1 MIQKFEIRY
10 ETASDVPPPYAH
22 FYHVRAT
29 FNGDQLQVDYQL
41 RYLDRDDLSE
51 EEIVGEGFT
60 TNDDVSWQG
69 TLPAVWATEMEQ
81 LLEKTKLANQPAK
94 EEEAFFELV
103 LALEN
108 GQSQQG
114 EPTNRAQW
122 EYTAQEL
129 IQAIYETASREM
141 PLQLQYKRLS
151 PQGDFRRL
159 SLTLRFST
167 RRVEILQE
175 SPKGKTQREVA
186 WNQLKD
192 LLRTVY
198 MPDYYPE
205 NALAKEP
212 SKPGIFLENGEG
224 GWYEFGASVRNPSR
238 KRDVLKE
245 IQQAFEA
252 MIVDQ

>member
-1 MIQKFEIRY
+1 VIQTFEIRY
-10 ETASDVPPPYAH
+10 ETAAAVPPPYAH
-22 FYHVRAT
+22 FYHVRAS
-29 FNGDQLQVDYQL
+29 FNRDQLQVDYQL
-41 RYLDRDDLSE
+41 RYLDRDNLSE
-51 EEIVGEGFT
+51 DEIVGEGFT

-69 TLPAVWATEMEQ
+69 VLPAVWATEMRQ
-81 LLEKTKLANQPAK
+81 LLEKTKLTNQPAN
-94 EEEAFFELV
+94 EEEAFLELV
-103 LALEN
+103 LVSEN

-114 EPTNRAQW
+114 EPVNRAQW

-141 PLQLQYKRLS
+141 PLQLQYKRIS

-159 SLTLRFST
+159 LLTLRFST
-167 RRVEILQE
+167 RRVEIRQE
-175 SPKGKTQREVA
+175 TPAGKTQREVA

-192 LLRTVY
+192 LLHIVY

-212 SKPGIFLENGEG
+212 VKPGTFLENGEG
-224 GWYEFGASVRNPSR
+224 GWYEFGVSVRNPSR

-245 IQQAFEA
+245 IQQAFEEL
-252 MIVDQ
+252 IIDN